1 MSKKRGLKDKHS
13 SNKIKYH
20 SNKIIDRKN
29 SNKFNPSL
37 NSPLPPPR
45 GTSPNL
51 PSTPAPNLL
60 INSPTGIQE
69 LDVLIGG
76 GFPKG
81 AVVLLAGS
89 SGSGKTIF
97 SMQWLFEGLKYNDN
111 GVYISMTEPLFKSL
125 KNLET
130 MGFYDRNAIEQEKI
144 KIIDIRSIQTSGK
157 FNPQKVLDYIEAQVK
172 LTNAKRLCIDSITA
186 IAYNLD
192 DKAEI
197 RKFIFELGKIL
208 ATLGCTTIL
217 TSEKSDH
224 KYSVYGVEEFISD
237 AILNLDQ
244 IKIRDELQRVLQIIK
259 IRGRDFKSEDL
270 DYRITS
276 QGIIIFPKPRVALDY
291 SSTNERI
298 SSGNALLDK
307 MVMGGLFRGSSSLI
321 VGSSGTGKSLLSMQF
336 VAEGLRKGETCLY
349 AGFEESREQIIRNA
363 HNIGYDFE
371 DYEKKGLLSMRC
383 VYPGEKFL
391 EEHLVDIKNI
401 VENKKIMRVAVDSL
415 SAISSSFENEKFR
428 RFSNTLNGYL
438 KKQVVTTFFTTAAES
453 FMGGAAGLTET
464 HLSTMTDNIIVL
476 RYTEVDGTL
485 KHILNVV
492 KVRGSAHSKGLR
504 EYNITSKG
512 IIIGQSL
519 SGYEGVL
526 TGTSRKVSETNEE
539 KLEAEFKKHIG
550 PIGSSA
556 FHELKEKGMDEEN
569 IFSYIEELL
578 EEGIL
583 KKENAELFKRAIST
597 ILGGGTVHEEGE
609 EEKIKPRSFAGLFKV
624 GKK

>member
-1 MSKKRGLKDKHS
+1 M
-13 SNKIKYH
+13 
-20 SNKIIDRKN
+20 
-29 SNKFNPSL
+29 
-37 NSPLPPPR
+37 
-45 GTSPNL
+45 
-51 PSTPAPNLL
+51 
-60 INSPTGIQE
+60 
-69 LDVLIGG
+69 GG
-76 GFPKG
+76 GIPKG
-81 AVVLLAGS
+81 AVVLLSGS

-97 SMQWLFEGLKYNDN
+97 SFQWLFEGTKSNEN
-111 GVYISMTEPLFKSL
+111 GIYITFTEPLFKSL

-130 MGFYDRNAIEQEKI
+130 MGFYDRNAIEQERL
-144 KIIDIRSIQTSGK
+144 KIIDVREVYGK
-157 FNPQKVLDYIEAQVK
+157 KDFEPQKLLSYIEEQVK
-172 LTNAKRLCIDSITA
+172 QTNAKRLCIDSITA
-186 IAYNLD
+186 IAYSLD
-192 DKAEI
+192 EKAKI
-197 RKFIFELGKIL
+197 RSFIFDLGKIL

-217 TSEKSDH
+217 TSEVTEH
-224 KYSVYGVEEFISD
+224 QRVSVYGVEEFISD

-244 IKIRDELQRVLQIIK
+244 IRIRDELQRVLQIIK
-259 IRGRDFKSEDL
+259 IRGREFKSEDL

-336 VAEGLRKGETCLY
+336 VAEGLKKGEACLY

-363 HNIGYDFE
+363 QNTGCDFE

-401 VENKKIMRVAVDSL
+401 VENKKIKRVVVDSL

-428 RFSNTLNGYL
+428 RFSKTLNGYL
-438 KKQVVTTFFTTAAES
+438 KKQEATTFFTAAAES
-453 FMGGAAGLTET
+453 FIGGAAGLTET

-526 TGTSRKVSETNEE
+526 TGTTRKVSETNEE

-597 ILGGGTVHEEGE
+597 ILGGGTAQEEGE

>member
-1 MSKKRGLKDKHS
+1 LQ
-13 SNKIKYH
+13 NQQY
-20 SNKIIDRKN
+20 
-29 SNKFNPSL
+29 L
-37 NSPLPPPR
+37 Q
-45 GTSPNL
+45 
-51 PSTPAPNLL
+51 NLL
-60 INSPTGIQE
+60 INSPTGVAE
-69 LDVLIGG
+69 LDILLGG
-76 GFPKG
+76 GIPKG
-81 AVVLLAGS
+81 AVVLLSGS

-97 SMQWLFEGLKYNDN
+97 SFQWLFEGTKSNEN
-111 GVYISMTEPLFKSL
+111 GIYITFTEPLFKSL

-130 MGFYDRNAIEQEKI
+130 MGFYDRNAIEQERL
-144 KIIDIRSIQTSGK
+144 KIIDVREVYGK
-157 FNPQKVLDYIEAQVK
+157 KDFEPQKLLSYIEEQVK
-172 LTNAKRLCIDSITA
+172 QTNAKRLCIDSITA
-186 IAYNLD
+186 IAYSLD
-192 DKAEI
+192 EKAKI
-197 RKFIFELGKIL
+197 RSFIFDLGKIL

-217 TSEKSDH
+217 TSEVTEH
-224 KYSVYGVEEFISD
+224 QRVSVYGVEEFISD

-244 IKIRDELQRVLQIIK
+244 IRIRDELQRVLQIIK
-259 IRGRDFKSEDL
+259 IRGREFKSEDL

-336 VAEGLRKGETCLY
+336 VAEGLKKGEACLY

-363 HNIGYDFE
+363 QNTGCDFE

-401 VENKKIMRVAVDSL
+401 VENKKIKRVVVDSL

-428 RFSNTLNGYL
+428 RFSKTLNGYL
-438 KKQVVTTFFTTAAES
+438 KKQEATTFFTAAAES
-453 FMGGAAGLTET
+453 FIGGAAGLTET

-526 TGTSRKVSETNEE
+526 TGTTRKVSETNEE

-597 ILGGGTVHEEGE
+597 ILGGGTAQEEGE

>member
-1 MSKKRGLKDKHS
+1 M
-13 SNKIKYH
+13 
-20 SNKIIDRKN
+20 
-29 SNKFNPSL
+29 
-37 NSPLPPPR
+37 
-45 GTSPNL
+45 
-51 PSTPAPNLL
+51 
-60 INSPTGIQE
+60 
-69 LDVLIGG
+69 GG
-76 GFPKG
+76 GIPKG
-81 AVVLLAGS
+81 AVVLLSGS

-97 SMQWLFEGLKYNDN
+97 SFQWLFEGTKSNEN
-111 GVYISMTEPLFKSL
+111 GIYITFTEPLFKSL

-130 MGFYDRNAIEQEKI
+130 MGFYDRNAIEQERL
-144 KIIDIRSIQTSGK
+144 KIIDVREVYGK
-157 FNPQKVLDYIEAQVK
+157 KDFEPQKLLSYIEEQVK
-172 LTNAKRLCIDSITA
+172 QTNAKRLCIDSITA
-186 IAYNLD
+186 IAYSLD
-192 DKAEI
+192 EKAKI
-197 RKFIFELGKIL
+197 RSFIFDLGKIL

-217 TSEKSDH
+217 TSEVTEH
-224 KYSVYGVEEFISD
+224 QRVSVYGVEEFISD

-244 IKIRDELQRVLQIIK
+244 IRIRDELQRVLQIIK
-259 IRGRDFKSEDL
+259 IRGREFKSEDL

-336 VAEGLRKGETCLY
+336 VAEGLKKGEACLY

-363 HNIGYDFE
+363 QNTGCDFE

-401 VENKKIMRVAVDSL
+401 VENKKIKRVVVDSL

-428 RFSNTLNGYL
+428 RFSKTLNGYL
-438 KKQVVTTFFTTAAES
+438 KKQEATTFFTAAAES
-453 FMGGAAGLTET
+453 FIGGAAGLTET

-597 ILGGGTVHEEGE
+597 ILGGGTAQEEGE